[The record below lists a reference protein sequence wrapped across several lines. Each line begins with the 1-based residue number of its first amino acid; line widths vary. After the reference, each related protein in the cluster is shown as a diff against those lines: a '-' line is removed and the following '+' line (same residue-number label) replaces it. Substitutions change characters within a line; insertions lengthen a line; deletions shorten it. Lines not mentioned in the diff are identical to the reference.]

1 MVSVSKLVF
10 FFRTLH
16 STLSVLNLLC
26 IYICQ
31 LLPEII
37 FIMFFHFTLFIIYFP
52 YHFFLTRSVHFRVL
66 STLFFNFVYYFFF
79 DYTVWQA
86 ESQFPNQSVSLYSFN
101 GSRVNII
108 GPPGKSLFFSFSFLF
123 FFPEVL
129 SILSS
134 CIPSVLQLSYSSQN
148 FPILDLWKFSK
159 LNIVSKLS

>member
-101 GSRVNII
+101 GSTEST
-108 GPPGKSLFFSFSFLF
+108 SLDHQGSPCSLVFLF
-123 FFPEVL
+123 CFFFLKSYQFSVHV
-129 SILSS
+129 SHQFSS
-134 CIPSVLQLSYSSQN
+134 SHTHRRTFL
-148 FPILDLWKFSK
+148 F
-159 LNIVSKLS
+159 